1 MSKKIKSYIRGDS
14 GLSDSQLTR
23 SQASFFKKHKYE
35 LDKLERCGKMAMK
48 RQRREVKARQPKS
61 KKSLWQRIKGWFNVE

>member
-23 SQASFFKKHKYE
+23 SQESFFKKHKYE
-35 LDKLERCGKMAMK
+35 LDKLERCGKIAMK
-48 RQRREVKARQPKS
+48 RHLCKVKARKPKG
-61 KKSLWQRIKGWFNVE
+61 KKSLWQRIKGWFNFE